1 MVLSFILFT
10 FVMNNLNNNIM
21 KTQYSKDFNFFL
33 KEQIFLSTTNN
44 GLYSKFISRL
54 DGKVFKPIDGCTAL
68 SDDDVKS
75 HCKTIHKDLKY
86 YD

>member
-1 MVLSFILFT
+1 MI
-10 FVMNNLNNNIM
+10 
-21 KTQYSKDFNFFL
+21 TQYSKDFKFFL

-54 DGKVFKPIDGCTAL
+54 DGKVFKTIDDSKAL
-68 SDDDVKS
+68 SDDDVKLN
-75 HCKTIHKDLKY
+75 CKEIHNELNY